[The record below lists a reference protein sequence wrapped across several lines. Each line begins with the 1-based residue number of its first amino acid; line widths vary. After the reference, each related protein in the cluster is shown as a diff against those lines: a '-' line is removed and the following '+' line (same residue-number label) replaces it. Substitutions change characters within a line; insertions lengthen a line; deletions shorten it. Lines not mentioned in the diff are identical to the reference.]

1 MVVNSIP
8 FWIFFIFL
16 LIPYWLVS
24 RCKSSKWQ
32 NFLLLVASY
41 YFYAQASWK
50 MCFLLAAAT
59 LIFYGLGLAIEKNNS
74 TNQKAASRLTV
85 MGVCLGVGLLVYYKF
100 LDFFIVEFGNLL
112 STFGLQ
118 NNIRSLGIIMPLG
131 ISFFTFKLISYVIE
145 VHRGNMPASRNIVD
159 FSVFVA
165 FFPTILSGPI
175 DRPKEFISQL
185 SAVRKPLYENLLGG
199 AKHIMW
205 GMFLKMCIA
214 DRVATYTDSVFTD
227 FGSHSGTTIFIAML
241 FYAIQMYTDFCGY
254 TEMAIGV
261 SDILGIKIR
270 PNFNRPFLA
279 QNVAE
284 YWRRWHMS
292 LTTWL
297 TDYVFMPLCVAF
309 RDWGKFGLYLAT
321 VINLVVVGFWHGANW
336 TFGLFGLYHGL
347 LIVAVT
353 ALEKR
358 RKKLEKKYKLKD
370 KWGYKLPR
378 IILTFLFVSFGL
390 LIFQAPSVKVFW
402 QEAYRMFTVPDF
414 SGLYYGQSFREFAY
428 TLVFIAICFSKE
440 FIQEFIPTIKKL
452 FDYRAIRWGCYYI
465 VCIIILL
472 FGLISEGKF
481 IYVQF

>member
-1 MVVNSIP
+1 MVVNSLP
-8 FWIFFIFL
+8 FWYFFIAL
-16 LIPYWLVS
+16 LIPYWLAS
-24 RCKSSKWQ
+24 KCKTSKWQ
-32 NFLLLVASY
+32 NILLLVASY
-41 YFYAQASWK
+41 YFYACASWK

-59 LIFYGLGLAIEKNNS
+59 LIFYGLGIAIERFNTSNS
-74 TNQKAASRLTV
+74 KAASRLTSL
-85 MGVCLGVGLLVYYKF
+85 GVCLGVGLLVYYKF
-100 LDFFIVEFGNLL
+100 LDFFVVEFGELL
-112 STFGLQ
+112 TSIGLQ
-118 NNIRSLGIIMPLG
+118 NNIRSFGIIMPLG

-145 VHRGNMPASRNIVD
+145 VHRGNMAASKNIVD
-159 FSVFVA
+159 FGVFIS

-185 SAVRKPLYENLLGG
+185 PEKRKPLYDNLMGG
-199 AKHIMW
+199 AKNIIW
-205 GMFLKMCIA
+205 GLFLKMCIA
-214 DRVATYTDSVFTD
+214 DRIASYTDSVFCD
-227 FGSHSGTTIFIAML
+227 YASHSGTTLLLAMF

-261 SDILGIKIR
+261 SKILGIKIR

-297 TDYVFMPLCVAF
+297 TDYLFMPLCVVF

-336 TFGLFGLYHGL
+336 TYGLFGLYHGL

-353 ALEKR
+353 AAEKR

-370 KWGYKLPR
+370 KWGYRLPR
-378 IILTFLFVSFGL
+378 IMLTFFFVSFGL
-390 LIFQAPSVKVFW
+390 LIFQAPSVNVFFKETFRIITE
-402 QEAYRMFTVPDF
+402 QDITNIYR
-414 SGLYYGQSFREFAY
+414 GQSFREFAW
-428 TLVFIAICFSKE
+428 TLVFIFIFLSKE
-440 FIQEFIPTIKKL
+440 FVQEFLPSVCKL
-452 FDYRAIRWGCYYI
+452 YDKQYIRWACFYLI
-465 VCIIILL
+465 CTIILL
-472 FGLISEGKF
+472 FGFISEGKF